1 MNGIAR
7 KFFPCPQRLEN
18 KNQKN
23 TIFTLCF
30 LVLQK
35 TQAMSTKY
43 KAKTT
48 EEAYFITIT
57 TVGWIDVFTRLNQKN
72 NIINA
77 LQYCKENKG
86 LEIYA
91 YCLMSSHLHI
101 LCKATEG
108 FILSDVIRD
117 FKKFTSKKIVQT
129 INDEPESRREWLLA
143 YFQKACE
150 HLKRNQQFKV
160 WQDGY
165 HAEIVETNWFI
176 KQKVN
181 YIHNNPVKDKIETFP
196 EDYYFS
202 SARNYAGLENDL
214 EVILLD
220 LF

>member
-1 MNGIAR
+1 
-7 KFFPCPQRLEN
+7 
-18 KNQKN
+18 
-23 TIFTLCF
+23 
-30 LVLQK
+30 
-35 TQAMSTKY
+35 MSTKY
-43 KAKTT
+43 KATTT

-57 TVGWIDVFTRLNQKN
+57 TVGWIDVFTRLNQKY

-77 LQYCKENKG
+77 LNYCQENKG

-91 YCLMSSHLHI
+91 YAIMSSHVHL
-101 LCKATEG
+101 LCKATNG

-117 FKKFTSKKIVQT
+117 FKKFTSKKILQAC
-129 INDEPESRREWLLA
+129 IEEPESRREWMLN

-150 HLKRNQQFKV
+150 HLKREQNYKV

-165 HAEIVETNWFI
+165 HAELVETNWFI
-176 KQKVN
+176 KQKVD
-181 YIHNNPVKDKIETFP
+181 YIHNNPVKDKTVSLP

-220 LF
+220 LFFIIECAIGHLNPFQMHM